1 MLGTFPKNKTPGNDG
16 LTIEFY
22 LAFWPLFGRLLVDS
36 LNYAFDFGELSN
48 SQKQAIITL
57 IEKKGKDKRMIRNWR
72 PISLINVDAKIA
84 SKTLAKRLE
93 KVLPEIIHSN
103 QNAFVKG
110 RSIFDAIRTKEK
122 DLPGILVAIDFE
134 KAFDTLNLNFLIRTL
149 HKFNFGPSFIQWIRT
164 LYKNVKSCVMNNGFT
179 TGPFTLSRGVRQS
192 DPLSPYLFIIALET
206 LTIKIRNDDSIKEF
220 KIGGETTKLSLFADD
235 MTCFVRDKESYASLF
250 AILESFGSCSGLRVN
265 HEKTEILALGNSIL
279 HEEDFNN
286 HRVCEIIKILGVYFG
301 YDEKQRNDLNFRQ
314 TLKSIKKSI
323 NMWKWRNLSLLGK
336 IQIIKTFAI
345 PKLMFRASVIP
356 ISNDLVKEANSIFY
370 NFIWNGKDKVKR
382 CALISDIDKGG
393 LKMLDIES
401 MVSARRVICLKKFLE
416 DYPSTWKSILNS
428 FILPV
433 GGSLVLHCNFDTV
446 KLKTQLPKYYKECF
460 DAWSALNSSTPVTFN
475 DIMNEIIWNNK
486 FICIDNKSVYRN
498 DLVNL
503 GIVKVG
509 DLITDNNLF
518 LHEDPYVPIS
528 PEQRFFIMGVV
539 HSLPSDWKTIIRSS
553 VCTNERKPIPCTPY
567 IKLNCGSVPISDVT
581 SKQIYDSFLRK
592 KQIPPT
598 AQQKLTDKYSET
610 SINWEKV
617 YSLPFRTTLD
627 SKLREFQYKILN
639 NIVFTND
646 KLFRFG
652 LSQSPNCTFCNEEP
666 ESIEHLLSR
675 CKVSSEFWKE
685 VLSWL
690 KDNNIIIESLNEIG
704 LFLGNFEKTEDF
716 FIINHILLLGEYYI
730 YVRKCHGSLPSLR
743 GFIACQDKTCL

>member
-1 MLGTFPKNKTPGNDG
+1 

-22 LAFWPLFGRLLVDS
+22 LAFWPLFGRLSVDS
-36 LNYAFDFGELSN
+36 LNYAFEFGELSN

-110 RSIFDAIRTKEK
+110 RSIFDAIRTIDDLMEYTKEK

-179 TGPFTLSRGVRQS
+179 TGPFTLSRGVRQG

-206 LTIKIRNDDSIKEF
+206 LTIKIRNDDSIKGF

-279 HEEDFNN
+279 HEKDFNN
-286 HRVCEIIKILGVYFG
+286 HRVCEIILKILGVYFS

-356 ISNDLVKEANSIFY
+356 ISNDLVKETNSIFY

-460 DAWSALNSSTPVTFN
+460 DAWSGLNSSTPVTFN
-475 DIMNEIIWNNK
+475 DFMNEIIWNNK
-486 FICIDNKSVYRN
+486 FICIDKKSVYRN
-498 DLVNL
+498 DLVNS

-553 VCTNERKPIPCTPY
+553 VCTNEIKPIPCTPY
-567 IKLNCGSVPISDVT
+567 IKLNCGSVPISDAT

-592 KQIPPT
+592 KQTPPT
-598 AQQKLTDKYSET
+598 AQQ
-610 SINWEKV
+610 N
-617 YSLPFRTTLD
+617 
-627 SKLREFQYKILN
+627 
-639 NIVFTND
+639 
-646 KLFRFG
+646 
-652 LSQSPNCTFCNEEP
+652 
-666 ESIEHLLSR
+666 
-675 CKVSSEFWKE
+675 
-685 VLSWL
+685 
-690 KDNNIIIESLNEIG
+690 
-704 LFLGNFEKTEDF
+704 
-716 FIINHILLLGEYYI
+716 
-730 YVRKCHGSLPSLR
+730 
-743 GFIACQDKTCL
+743 

>member
-1 MLGTFPKNKTPGNDG
+1 
-16 LTIEFY
+16 
-22 LAFWPLFGRLLVDS
+22 
-36 LNYAFDFGELSN
+36 
-48 SQKQAIITL
+48 
-57 IEKKGKDKRMIRNWR
+57 
-72 PISLINVDAKIA
+72 
-84 SKTLAKRLE
+84 
-93 KVLPEIIHSN
+93 
-103 QNAFVKG
+103 
-110 RSIFDAIRTKEK
+110 
-122 DLPGILVAIDFE
+122 
-134 KAFDTLNLNFLIRTL
+134 
-149 HKFNFGPSFIQWIRT
+149 
-164 LYKNVKSCVMNNGFT
+164 MNNSFT
-179 TGPFTLSRGVRQS
+179 TGPFTLSRGVRQG

-206 LTIKIRNDDSIKEF
+206 LTIKIRNDDSIKGF

-279 HEEDFNN
+279 HEKDFNN
-286 HRVCEIIKILGVYFG
+286 HKVCEIIKILGVYFG
-301 YDEKQRNDLNFRQ
+301 YDEKQRYDLNFRQ

-356 ISNDLVKEANSIFY
+356 ISNDLAKEANSIFY

-393 LKMLDIES
+393 LKMLDIKS

-553 VCTNERKPIPCTPY
+553 VCTNAIKPIPCTPY

-592 KQIPPT
+592 KQTPPT

-652 LSQSPNCTFCNEEP
+652 LSQSRNCTFCNEEP

-716 FIINHILLLGEYYI
+716 FIINHILLLGKYYI

-743 GFIACQDKTCL
+743 GFIARIRRVYNIELHIARERNKLTTHFKKWEKLVAVMNTQ